1 MPQPRKSLLLGWLAA
16 DTDGLMSTAGA
27 YSTSATGV
35 LNDDSTV
42 NRKIRFRRIIQPV
55 LIRGASLLACLV
67 LWQLASANKWNFFVN
82 FENVPPPTAVCA
94 AAFNLVQSLKFQS
107 HLTSSIGRVF
117 AGFSCATVLAIA
129 IGLAAGRSRFASNI
143 LMPPLELLRP
153 IPAVAWIPLAVLMFP
168 NPEESMVYI
177 TFVGAFYPIL
187 LNTIHGV
194 ASVDPKLTFASLTLG
209 ASPLRVFSEVI
220 IPGAMPSMV
229 TGLSIGMGNAWFS
242 LVTAEMVA
250 GQFGIGYYTWES
262 YTLQKYPDIVLGMIT
277 IGVLGM
283 LSSVLVKRIAS
294 CFMPWAK
301 LESDR

>member
-1 MPQPRKSLLLGWLAA
+1 
-16 DTDGLMSTAGA
+16 MSTAEA
-27 YSTSATGV
+27 YPTSATGV
-35 LNDDSTV
+35 LGSAV
-42 NRKIRFRRIIQPV
+42 KRKIRPLRAIQPI
-55 LIRGASLLACLV
+55 LIRCASLILCLV
-67 LWQLASANKWNFFVN
+67 LWQLASANKWNLIVN
-82 FENVPPPTAVCA
+82 FENVPAPTAVCA
-94 AAFNLVQSLKFQS
+94 AAVNLVQSPKFQS
-107 HLTSSIGRVF
+107 HLISSIGRVF
-117 AGFSCATVLAIA
+117 AGFASATILAIT
-129 IGLAAGRSRFASNI
+129 IGLAVGRSRLASNA

-194 ASVDPKLTFASLTLG
+194 ASIDPKLTFASLTLG
-209 ASPLRVFSEVI
+209 APRLRVFSEVI
-220 IPGAMPSMV
+220 VPGAMPSIV

-283 LSSVLVKRIAS
+283 LSSWLIKRIAWL
-294 CFMPWAK
+294 FLPWAK
-301 LESDR
+301 LGGDR

>member
-1 MPQPRKSLLLGWLAA
+1 
-16 DTDGLMSTAGA
+16 MSTAEA
-27 YSTSATGV
+27 YPTPATGV
-35 LNDDSTV
+35 LGSAV
-42 NRKIRFRRIIQPV
+42 KRKIRPLRAIQPI
-55 LIRGASLLACLV
+55 LIRCASLILCLV
-67 LWQLASANKWNFFVN
+67 LWQLASANKWNLIVN
-82 FENVPPPTAVCA
+82 FENVPAPTAVCA
-94 AAFNLVQSLKFQS
+94 AAVNLVQSPKFQS
-107 HLTSSIGRVF
+107 HLISSIGRVF
-117 AGFSCATVLAIA
+117 AGFASATILAIT
-129 IGLAAGRSRFASNI
+129 IGLAVGRSRLASNA

-194 ASVDPKLTFASLTLG
+194 ASIDPKLTFASLTLG
-209 ASPLRVFSEVI
+209 APRLRVFSEVI
-220 IPGAMPSMV
+220 VPGAMPSIV

-283 LSSVLVKRIAS
+283 LSSWLIKRIAWH
-294 CFMPWAK
+294 FLPWAK
-301 LESDR
+301 LGGDR

>member
-1 MPQPRKSLLLGWLAA
+1 
-16 DTDGLMSTAGA
+16 MSTAEA
-27 YSTSATGV
+27 YPTTATGV
-35 LNDDSTV
+35 LEEGTV
-42 NRKIRFRRIIQPV
+42 NRKKLRRVIQPM
-55 LIRGASLLACLV
+55 LIRCASLITCLV
-67 LWQLASANKWNFFVN
+67 LWQLASANKWNFIVN
-82 FENVPPPTAVCA
+82 FENIPAPTVVCA
-94 AAFNLVQSLKFQS
+94 AAVNLVQSPKFQS
-107 HLTSSIGRVF
+107 HLVSSIGRVF
-117 AGFSCATVLAIA
+117 AGFGSATMLAIA
-129 IGLAAGRSRFASNI
+129 IGLAVGRSRLASNV

-177 TFVGAFYPIL
+177 TFIGAFYPIL

-194 ASVDPKLTFASLTLG
+194 ASIDPKLTFASLTLG
-209 ASPLRVFSEVI
+209 APRLRVFSEVI
-220 IPGAMPSMV
+220 VPGAMPSIV

-283 LSSVLVKRIAS
+283 LSSLLIKRIAWH
-294 CFMPWAK
+294 FMPWAK
-301 LESDR
+301 FGGNR

>member
-1 MPQPRKSLLLGWLAA
+1 MG
-16 DTDGLMSTAGA
+16 TAGA
-27 YSTSATGV
+27 YPTTATGV
-35 LNDDSTV
+35 LESTV
-42 NRKIRFRRIIQPV
+42 NRKIKLRRVIQPM
-55 LIRGASLLACLV
+55 LIRSASLITCLV
-67 LWQLASANKWNFFVN
+67 LWQLASANKWNLIVN
-82 FENVPPPTAVCA
+82 FENVPAPTAVCA
-94 AAFNLVQSLKFQS
+94 AAVNLVQSPKFQS
-107 HLTSSIGRVF
+107 HLVSSIGRVF
-117 AGFSCATVLAIA
+117 AGFGSSTMLAIA
-129 IGLAAGRSRFASNI
+129 IGLAIGRSRLASNV

-194 ASVDPKLTFASLTLG
+194 ASIDPKLTFASLTLG
-209 ASPLRVFSEVI
+209 APRLRVLSEVI
-220 IPGAMPSMV
+220 VPGAMPSIV

-283 LSSVLVKRIAS
+283 LSSLLIKRIAWH
-294 CFMPWAK
+294 FLPWAK
-301 LESDR
+301 LGGNR

>member
-1 MPQPRKSLLLGWLAA
+1 
-16 DTDGLMSTAGA
+16 
-27 YSTSATGV
+27 
-35 LNDDSTV
+35 
-42 NRKIRFRRIIQPV
+42 
-55 LIRGASLLACLV
+55 
-67 LWQLASANKWNFFVN
+67 VN
-82 FENVPPPTAVCA
+82 FENVPAPTTVCA
-94 AAFNLVQSLKFQS
+94 AAVNLVQSPKFQN

-117 AGFSCATVLAIA
+117 AGFGCATVLAIG
-129 IGLAAGRSRFASNI
+129 IGLAVGRFRFASNI
-143 LMPPLELLRP
+143 VMPPLELLRP

-177 TFVGAFYPIL
+177 TFIGAFYPIL

-209 ASPLRVFSEVI
+209 ASPLRVFSEVV
-220 IPGAMPSMV
+220 IPGAMPSIV

-283 LSSVLVKRIAS
+283 LSSTLVKRIARR
-294 CFMPWAK
+294 FMPWAK
-301 LESDR
+301 VEGNR

>member
-1 MPQPRKSLLLGWLAA
+1 
-16 DTDGLMSTAGA
+16 MSTAGA
-27 YSTSATGV
+27 YPTTATGV
-35 LNDDSTV
+35 LESTV
-42 NRKIRFRRIIQPV
+42 NRKIKLQRVIWPT
-55 LIRGASLLACLV
+55 LIRCASLITCLV
-67 LWQLASANKWNFFVN
+67 LWQLASANKWNLIVN
-82 FENVPPPTAVCA
+82 FENVPAPTAVCA
-94 AAFNLVQSLKFQS
+94 AALNLVQSPKFQS
-107 HLTSSIGRVF
+107 HLVSSIGRVL
-117 AGFSCATVLAIA
+117 AGFGSATILAIA
-129 IGLAAGRSRFASNI
+129 IGLAVGRSRLASNV

-194 ASVDPKLTFASLTLG
+194 ASIDPKLTFASLTLG
-209 ASPLRVFSEVI
+209 APRLRVLSDVI
-220 IPGAMPSMV
+220 VPGAMPSIV

-283 LSSVLVKRIAS
+283 LSSLLIKRIAWH
-294 CFMPWAK
+294 FLPWAK
-301 LESDR
+301 LGGNR

>member
-1 MPQPRKSLLLGWLAA
+1 
-16 DTDGLMSTAGA
+16 MSTAEA
-27 YSTSATGV
+27 YPTTATGV
-35 LNDDSTV
+35 LEEGTV
-42 NRKIRFRRIIQPV
+42 NRKKLRRVIQPM
-55 LIRGASLLACLV
+55 LIRCASLITCLV
-67 LWQLASANKWNFFVN
+67 LWQLASANQWNFIVN
-82 FENVPPPTAVCA
+82 FENVPAPTVVCA
-94 AAFNLVQSLKFQS
+94 AAVNLVQSPKFQS
-107 HLTSSIGRVF
+107 HLVSSIGRVF
-117 AGFSCATVLAIA
+117 AGFGSATMLAIA
-129 IGLAAGRSRFASNI
+129 IGLAVGRSRLASSV

-177 TFVGAFYPIL
+177 TFIGAFYPIL

-194 ASVDPKLTFASLTLG
+194 ASIDPKLTFASLTLG
-209 ASPLRVFSEVI
+209 APRLRVFSEVI
-220 IPGAMPSMV
+220 VPGAMPSIV

-283 LSSVLVKRIAS
+283 LSSLLIKRIAWH
-294 CFMPWAK
+294 FLPWAK
-301 LESDR
+301 LGGNR

>member
-1 MPQPRKSLLLGWLAA
+1 M
-16 DTDGLMSTAGA
+16 
-27 YSTSATGV
+27 
-35 LNDDSTV
+35 
-42 NRKIRFRRIIQPV
+42 
-55 LIRGASLLACLV
+55 LIRSASLITCLV
-67 LWQLASANKWNFFVN
+67 LWQLASANKWNLIVN
-82 FENVPPPTAVCA
+82 FENVPAPTAVCA
-94 AAFNLVQSLKFQS
+94 AAVNLVQSPKFQS
-107 HLTSSIGRVF
+107 HLVSSIGRVF
-117 AGFSCATVLAIA
+117 AGFGSATMLAIA
-129 IGLAAGRSRFASNI
+129 IGLAVGRSRLASNV

-194 ASVDPKLTFASLTLG
+194 ASIDPKLTFASLTLG
-209 ASPLRVFSEVI
+209 APRLRVLSEVI
-220 IPGAMPSMV
+220 VPGAMPSIV

-283 LSSVLVKRIAS
+283 LSSLLIKRIAWH
-294 CFMPWAK
+294 FLPWAK
-301 LESDR
+301 LGGNR